1 MRFDF
6 VFVCAVLV
14 CVSDKPY
21 EQLPGERGREKLRL
35 AGRNVIDF
43 QKTEPSFVCFARK
56 HLYFCSR

>member
-6 VFVCAVLV
+6 VSVCAVLV

-21 EQLPGERGREKLRL
+21 EQLPGERGREKL
-35 AGRNVIDF
+35 VIDF